1 MAQQFLNKKTH
12 PFYFLSQSGERK
24 KYILIYGDEV
34 DTLAGPAPGGAGW
47 QKVIYRGREGEME
60 TAPLSPTRPL
70 EMYFLDVGQG
80 DAAFIVT
87 PSDEKILV
95 DGGLNDRALGFLIW
109 KYRLDDP
116 NNEVTIDHMIVSH
129 GDDDHISGLIPV
141 LKHSRI
147 HVNNILHNGIAVFSS
162 GFNESLG
169 NVDAQ
174 DRLTTL
180 HDTTADLAGLD
191 LSNTHDKWIQEV
203 NASGAAYHAVH
214 SNTPDLVLQD
224 IKLEILGPLLEPGGA
239 AVEWFDGKGPTIN
252 GHFIVLRLVHDN
264 VRVLFTGD
272 INEKGAKHL
281 MSEYTIAQQL
291 DSHVLKAPHHGSHDF
306 YQPFLEAIKPMITV
320 VSSGDDPDY
329 GHPRAVFLGGVGL
342 VGRGRDPLLFS
353 TEIAATFLDEN
364 DPHTVAMAILEEPST
379 LGDLDFS
386 EHSDN
391 NIARLRFK
399 QVLPGIINVRSSGEK
414 LFAARRIDSWYQWE
428 SYEPRSVT

>member
-47 QKVIYRGREGEME
+47 QKVIYRGREGEMQ
-60 TAPLSPTRPL
+60 TAPLFPSRPL

-109 KYRLDDP
+109 KYRLDNP

-169 NVDAQ
+169 NVDSSN
-174 DRLTTL
+174 RSILEFPGYCILNL
-180 HDTTADLAGLD
+180 H
-191 LSNTHDKWIQEV
+191 KQ
-203 NASGAAYHAVH
+203 
-214 SNTPDLVLQD
+214 
-224 IKLEILGPLLEPGGA
+224 
-239 AVEWFDGKGPTIN
+239 
-252 GHFIVLRLVHDN
+252 LRL
-264 VRVLFTGD
+264 
-272 INEKGAKHL
+272 
-281 MSEYTIAQQL
+281 
-291 DSHVLKAPHHGSHDF
+291 
-306 YQPFLEAIKPMITV
+306 
-320 VSSGDDPDY
+320 
-329 GHPRAVFLGGVGL
+329 
-342 VGRGRDPLLFS
+342 
-353 TEIAATFLDEN
+353 
-364 DPHTVAMAILEEPST
+364 
-379 LGDLDFS
+379 
-386 EHSDN
+386 
-391 NIARLRFK
+391 
-399 QVLPGIINVRSSGEK
+399 
-414 LFAARRIDSWYQWE
+414 
-428 SYEPRSVT
+428 